1 MYEIRSKLF
10 RTKWRIS
17 IYFNIFQY
25 ISFVLRLIFLYF
37 LTKVYLL
44 KIFWFYY
51 SDLFIN
57 NNFVISISNKYCD
70 PQTYEYSPKLY
81 DSHRIMI
88 NVLLFSIIIAL
99 FLFYFF
105 FELTWSREYTSD
117 VVSLFSLYKPNGS
130 FVKFVYLFVKEKDPW
145 IDSSFKVVILVRF
158 LFD

>member
-1 MYEIRSKLF
+1 V
-10 RTKWRIS
+10 TN
-17 IYFNIFQY
+17 FNIFQY
-25 ISFVLRLIFLYF
+25 ISIYFFCFEIIIFLYF

-145 IDSSFKVVILVRF
+145 IDPSFKVVILVRF